1 MTTGQTIKKYMD
13 QLGWSVI
20 DLHRLT
26 LISIKDLEAAIKDK
40 GELTLNQLMII
51 VNKINLKQ
59 PQSNHWT
66 TYHEIVV
73 APIMEGVNHD
83 NQQK

>member
-26 LISIKDLEAAIKDK
+26 LISISDLEAAIKGDYQ
-40 GELTLNQLMII
+40 LTLNQLMII

-59 PQSNHWT
+59 PKLNHWT

>member
-1 MTTGQTIKKYMD
+1 MTTGQAIKKYMD

-26 LISIKDLEAAIKDK
+26 LICIKDLEAAIKDK
-40 GELTLNQLMII
+40 DPLTNNQLMNI
-51 VNKINLKQ
+51 VNKINLRQ

-66 TYHEIVV
+66 VYHEIVIK
-73 APIMEGVNHD
+73 PIMEGVNHD
-83 NQQK
+83 NQ

>member
-20 DLHRLT
+20 ALHRLT
-26 LISIKDLEAAIKDK
+26 LISIKDLEAVRNDK
-40 GELTLNQLMII
+40 GELTNNQLMII

-66 TYHEIVV
+66 VYHEIVIK
-73 APIMEGVNHD
+73 PIMEGVNHV
-83 NQQK
+83 NQ

>member
-26 LISIKDLEAAIKDK
+26 LISISDLEAAIEDE
-40 GELTLNQLMII
+40 GELTHNQLMTI

-83 NQQK
+83 NK

>member
-26 LISIKDLEAAIKDK
+26 LISISDLEAAIKSDYQ
-40 GELTLNQLMII
+40 LTLNQLMII

-59 PQSNHWT
+59 PQSNHST
-66 TYHEIVV
+66 VYDEIVV
-73 APIMEGVNHD
+73 SPIHGRS
-83 NQQK
+83 KP

>member
-13 QLGWSVI
+13 QLGLSVI

-26 LISIKDLEAAIKDK
+26 LISIKDLEAVIKDK
-40 GELTLNQLMII
+40 GELTNNQLMII

-59 PQSNHWT
+59 PLSNHWT
-66 TYHEIVV
+66 VYYEIVIK
-73 APIMEGVNHD
+73 PIMEGVNHV
-83 NQQK
+83 NQ

>member
-26 LISIKDLEAAIKDK
+26 LISISDLEATIKGDYQ
-40 GELTLNQLMII
+40 LTTNQLMII

-59 PQSNHWT
+59 PQSNHGT
-66 TYHEIVV
+66 VYHEIVV
-73 APIMEGVNHD
+73 SPIMEGVNHD
-83 NQQK
+83 KQ

>member
-26 LISIKDLEAAIKDK
+26 LISIKDLEAVIKNK
-40 GELTLNQLMII
+40 GELTNNQLMII

-59 PQSNHWT
+59 PKSNHWT
-66 TYHEIVV
+66 VYHEIVIK
-73 APIMEGVNHD
+73 PIMEGVNHD
-83 NQQK
+83 NQ

>member
-26 LISIKDLEAAIKDK
+26 LISISDLEAAIKGDYQ
-40 GELTLNQLMII
+40 LTLNQLMNI

-59 PQSNHWT
+59 PKSNHWA

>member
-26 LISIKDLEAAIKDK
+26 LISIKDLEAVIKDK
-40 GELTLNQLMII
+40 GQLTNNQLMII

-66 TYHEIVV
+66 VYHEIVIK
-73 APIMEGVNHD
+73 PIMEGVNHV
-83 NQQK
+83 NQ

>member
-26 LISIKDLEAAIKDK
+26 LISISDLKAAIKGDYQ
-40 GELTLNQLMII
+40 LTLNQLMII

-59 PQSNHWT
+59 PQSNHWA

-73 APIMEGVNHD
+73 APIMEGENHE
-83 NQQK
+83 NK

>member
-20 DLHRLT
+20 DLPRLT
-26 LISIKDLEAAIKDK
+26 LISIKDLEAVIKDK
-40 GELTLNQLMII
+40 GELTNNQLMII

-66 TYHEIVV
+66 VYHEIVIK
-73 APIMEGVNHD
+73 PIMEGVNHV
-83 NQQK
+83 NQ

>member
-26 LISIKDLEAAIKDK
+26 LISIKDLEAVIKDK
-40 GELTLNQLMII
+40 GELTNNQLMII

-66 TYHEIVV
+66 VYHEIVIK
-73 APIMEGVNHD
+73 PIMEGVNHV
-83 NQQK
+83 NQ

>member
-20 DLHRLT
+20 DLHRVT
-26 LISIKDLEAAIKDK
+26 LISISDLQAAIKDK
-40 GELTLNQLMII
+40 GHLTDDQLMII
-51 VNKINLKQ
+51 VNKINLFQ

-83 NQQK
+83 NQK

>member
-1 MTTGQTIKKYMD
+1 MSTGQTIKKYMD

-26 LISIKDLEAAIKDK
+26 LISIKDLEAAIKDE
-40 GELTLNQLMII
+40 GELTLNQLMTI

-83 NQQK
+83 NK

>member
-13 QLGWSVI
+13 LLGWSVI

-26 LISIKDLEAAIKDK
+26 LIPISDLEAAIKDQVP
-40 GELTLNQLMII
+40 LTENQLMII

-66 TYHEIVV
+66 VYHEIVV
-73 APIMEGVNHD
+73 SPIMEGVNHD

>member
-26 LISIKDLEAAIKDK
+26 LIPISDLKAAIDND
-40 GELTLNQLMII
+40 ETLTDYQLLRI
-51 VNKINLKQ
+51 VNKINLRQ

-66 TYHEIVV
+66 VYHEIVIK
-73 APIMEGVNHD
+73 PIMEGVNHD

>member
-26 LISIKDLEAAIKDK
+26 LISIKDLEAVIKNK
-40 GELTLNQLMII
+40 GELTNNQLMII

-66 TYHEIVV
+66 VYHEIVIK
-73 APIMEGVNHD
+73 PIMEGVNHV
-83 NQQK
+83 NQ